1 MRYISID
8 ILRAVAIVMMVLVH
22 FMENLG
28 GADWAPAGVGAPL
41 FTFLVGVSYRLW
53 LDSQEEKKRPAH
65 EITATSLR
73 RGLFLFVLGFAFNVL
88 VWLPEDA
95 FNWDV
100 LTLIGSGLLL
110 LCAIR
115 DTPLLVPIT
124 GILVALACGPLMR
137 ALGDYDSYWLEG
149 YYDPDWTPGQLALGF
164 LATGYFPLF
173 PWVAYPLAGFVT
185 ASLFFVPGERAPTG
199 RAMLLGG
206 ALVLVAAALVIARPL
221 LPDAVRANV
230 LKGWTMFPPTLE
242 YTLGTL
248 GFALFAFAAL
258 HRWLDPNGGR
268 FAETRFVRAAG
279 LFSKYSLSMYLFHH
293 VVHLWPVWVY
303 GAFAG
308 ETVTEYWRY
317 ALPVWATI
325 PLAAVC
331 LAAGGM
337 LFAWIDRTKR
347 GSAETLMRK
356 WCG

>member
-1 MRYISID
+1 MRYVSID
-8 ILRAVAIVMMVLVH
+8 ILRAVAIVLMVLVH

-28 GADWAPAGVGAPL
+28 GADWAPAGFGAPL

-53 LDSQEEKKRPAH
+53 LDSQYEKKRPTD
-65 EITATSLR
+65 EITRTSAR
-73 RGLFLFVLGFAFNVL
+73 RGAFLFAVGFAFNVL

-100 LTLIGSGLLL
+100 LTLIGSALLL

-115 DTPLLVPIT
+115 DMPLLVPLA
-124 GILVALACGPLMR
+124 GVAVALVCGPVMR
-137 ALGDYDSYWLEG
+137 ELGDYDSYWAEG
-149 YYDPDWTPGQLALGF
+149 YYDPDWTWGQLALGYI
-164 LATGYFPLF
+164 ATGYFPLF

-206 ALVLVAAALVIARPL
+206 ALVALAVALLVARPY
-221 LPDAVRANV
+221 LPTPVRATV
-230 LKGWTMFPPTLE
+230 LKGWTMFPPSVE

-248 GFALFAFAAL
+248 GGTLLAFAAL
-258 HRWLDPNGGR
+258 HRWLDPNGARLEG
-268 FAETRFVRAAG
+268 TRLLRVATT
-279 LFSKYSLSMYLFHH
+279 FSKYSLSMYLFHH
-293 VVHLWPVWVY
+293 IVHLWPVWVY

-308 ETVTEYWRY
+308 ETITEYWRY
-317 ALPVWATI
+317 ALPVWAAI
-325 PLAAVC
+325 PLAVLC
-331 LAAGGM
+331 LIAGYV

-347 GSAETLMRK
+347 SSAETLMRR

>member
-8 ILRAVAIVMMVLVH
+8 ILRAFAIVMMVLVH

-28 GADWAPAGVGAPL
+28 GANWAPAGIGAPL

-65 EITATSLR
+65 EIAATSLR
-73 RGLFLFVLGFAFNVL
+73 RGLFLFALGFAFNVL

-100 LTLIGSGLLL
+100 LTLIGSGLLI

-115 DTPLLVPIT
+115 DMPLLVPLT
-124 GILVALACGPLMR
+124 GILVALACGPVMR
-137 ALGDYDSYWLEG
+137 ALGDYNSYWLEG
-149 YYDPDWTPGQLALGF
+149 YYDPDWTWGQLALGYI
-164 LATGYFPLF
+164 ATGYFPLF

-185 ASLFFVPGERAPTG
+185 ASLFFVPGQRAPTG
-199 RAMLLGG
+199 RALALG
-206 ALVLVAAALVIARPL
+206 AALVAL
-221 LPDAVRANV
+221 AVVVVLGRSPV
-230 LKGWTMFPPTLE
+230 LKGWTMFPPSVA

-258 HRWLDPNGGR
+258 HRWLDPYGGR
-268 FAETRFVRAAG
+268 LEKTRLLRAAG
-279 LFSKYSLSMYLFHH
+279 LLSKYSLSMYLFHH

-303 GAFAG
+303 GALAG
-308 ETVTEYWRY
+308 DTTTQYWRM

-331 LAAGGM
+331 LVVGGV